1 MNTIPFCVNKLRF
14 LFVLLWLPIAA
25 LAQEPEVYSVYFQ
38 FGKSELNYRQAE
50 EVLAKIQKLDQS
62 RIEKLEIFGYTD
74 DVGKADYNYK
84 LSQDRAHSV
93 QQFLNNKG
101 ITNEIAISITGKGQ
115 VMIEDDALDNLPE
128 ARSQNRRVDI
138 LVHLKPL
145 PRIQLPGVYNT
156 VQKTH
161 VVGDRIYLENLL
173 FERGS
178 SVLTVKAKNE
188 LTALAKLLL
197 KHKNLHFEIQGHVCC
212 LHQYTN
218 EAIDLKTKKRKLSH
232 NRAAAVYNYLVL
244 KKIPK
249 DRMTFKGYG
258 NTKPLGGE
266 VEYDRRVE
274 IVITKN

>member
-1 MNTIPFCVNKLRF
+1 MNTTTSCAIKLRYV
-14 LFVLLWLPIAA
+14 LIVLLTSLSAWT
-25 LAQEPEVYSVYFQ
+25 QEPEVFSVYFQ
-38 FGKSELNYRQAE
+38 FGKSELNFRQADE
-50 EVLAKIQKLDQS
+50 MLAKIQKLDPS
-62 RIEKLEIFGYTD
+62 RIEKFEIFGYTD
-74 DVGKADYNYK
+74 DVGKSDFNHK
-84 LSQDRAHSV
+84 LSTDRAKAV
-93 QQFLNNKG
+93 QSYLNAKG

-115 VMIEDDALDNLPE
+115 IMIEDDALDNLPE
-128 ARSQNRRVDI
+128 ARSQNRRVDV

-188 LTALAKLLL
+188 LTAIAKQLL
-197 KHKNLHFEIQGHVCC
+197 KYKNLHFEIQGHVCC
-212 LHQYTN
+212 LHPYTS

-232 NRAAAVYNYLVL
+232 NRAEAVYNYLVL
-244 KKIPK
+244 KKVPK

-274 IVITKN
+274 LVITKN

>member
-1 MNTIPFCVNKLRF
+1 M
-14 LFVLLWLPIAA
+14 
-25 LAQEPEVYSVYFQ
+25 YFQ
-38 FGKSELNYRQAE
+38 FGKADLNFRQAE
-50 EVLAKIQKLDQS
+50 EMLAKIQKLDPT
-62 RIEKLEIFGYTD
+62 RVEKFEIFGYTD
-74 DVGKADYNYK
+74 DVGKADFNYK
-84 LSQDRAHSV
+84 LSSDRAKAV
-93 QQFLNNKG
+93 QNFLNNKG
-101 ITNEIAISITGKGQ
+101 ITDEIAISITGKGQ
-115 VMIEDDALDNLPE
+115 IMIEDDALDNLPE
-128 ARSQNRRVDI
+128 ARSQNRRVDV

-145 PRIQLPGVYNT
+145 PRIQLPGVYNA

-161 VVGDRIYLENLL
+161 VIGDRIYLENLL

-188 LTALAKLLL
+188 LTALSRQLL
-197 KHKNLHFEIQGHVCC
+197 KYKNLHFEIQGHVCC

-232 NRAAAVYNYLVL
+232 NRAEAVYKYLIL
-244 KKIPK
+244 KKVPK

-274 IVITKN
+274 LVITKN